1 MGLRAAHG
9 NAARVGRLV
18 AVETLPADEL
28 PQAAAAGADPLSVGR
43 DAAGKLTTSEAAR
56 ALARLPRRSKHVPRK
71 LACDP
76 RFSPHNHRRLEWLR
90 GRTTEHQRA
99 HGGVSRGVGA
109 MLASAAWLYAGGEF
123 AAELAAE
130 GGDVSLFEVAAR
142 LTAQARSHELGAWE
156 LGAREAVAR
165 RAAEQ
170 QAQLH
175 RALAARRPPAAMTVG
190 GGDDDD
196 QEDDDDGDDE

>member
-1 MGLRAAHG
+1 M
-9 NAARVGRLV
+9 GRL
-18 AVETLPADEL
+18 AVVEVLPADEQ
-28 PQAAAAGADPLSVGR
+28 PQPVAAGADPLSTGR
-43 DAAGKLTTSEAAR
+43 DAAGKLRTSEAAR
-56 ALARLPRRSKHVPRK
+56 AMARLPRRSKHVPRK

-90 GRTTEHQRA
+90 GRTSEHQRA

-123 AAELAAE
+123 AAELGAE
-130 GGDVSLFEVAAR
+130 RGDVSLFEVAAR

-165 RAAEQ
+165 RASEQ
-170 QAQLH
+170 AAKL
-175 RALAARRPPAAMTVG
+175 REALAPRPSAAMAVG
-190 GGDDDD
+190 EDDGEDGD
-196 QEDDDDGDDE
+196 EDGDDDGDDD